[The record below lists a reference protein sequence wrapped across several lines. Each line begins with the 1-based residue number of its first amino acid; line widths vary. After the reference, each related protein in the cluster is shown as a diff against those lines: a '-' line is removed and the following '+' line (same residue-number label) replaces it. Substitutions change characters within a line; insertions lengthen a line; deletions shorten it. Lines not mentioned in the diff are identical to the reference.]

1 MGQHSLQIA
10 EKGENL
16 VRFTQIL
23 KQILSENCL
32 EILVKW
38 FTLCGFMSSTQAFS
52 QHEPIPA
59 QKLPSDH
66 CPLIVKH

>member
-52 QHEPIPA
+52 QPIPA

-66 CPLIVKH
+66 RPLIVKH